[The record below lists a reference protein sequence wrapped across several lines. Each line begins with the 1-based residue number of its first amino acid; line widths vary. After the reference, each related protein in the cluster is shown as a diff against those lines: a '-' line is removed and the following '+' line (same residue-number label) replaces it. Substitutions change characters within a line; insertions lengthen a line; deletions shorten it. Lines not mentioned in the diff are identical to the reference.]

1 MCCPALV
8 LATRWYLGT
17 QDADCR
23 VGDLVLNV
31 DGIELD
37 GRPLDDVPARLTL
50 TLTLTLILT
59 LTLTLILTLNL
70 TLTTR

>member
-1 MCCPALV
+1 MWCPALG

-50 TLTLTLILT
+50 ALSLSLSLSVTLTLTLT
-59 LTLTLILTLNL
+59 
-70 TLTTR
+70 